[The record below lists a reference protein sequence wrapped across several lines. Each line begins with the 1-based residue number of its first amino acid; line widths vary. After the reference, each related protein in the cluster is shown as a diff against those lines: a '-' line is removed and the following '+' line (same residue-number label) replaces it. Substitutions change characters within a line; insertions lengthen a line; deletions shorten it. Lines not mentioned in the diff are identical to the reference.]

1 VPAKKTMRQRRLI
14 TVSVIGGLIVVLLLA
29 IGANEVFSSLA
40 EPNPSASPSPS
51 QLSPTPTPADQLDS
65 EPVSIFNPPIR
76 SIDSPDSTWL
86 VSNKHRPLSPI
97 SYEPTTLRAP
107 NLADPQIQNP
117 SGQLLRDEVA
127 WATERIATAM
137 SNAGAGTLVLTSGYR
152 PYDQQQAIYERVT
165 NQQGFAVAEQ
175 LVARAGYSEH
185 QTGLAADVSAAGQGC
200 VILTCFGQTEAGIWL
215 SENAHFFGFII
226 RYPEGKESITGFQ
239 YEPWHLRYVGIAL
252 ALEMK
257 EKGIQTLEEFWEL
270 PGSPDY
276 LG

>member
-1 VPAKKTMRQRRLI
+1 VPNKKTMRQRRLI
-14 TVSVIGGLIVVLLLA
+14 TVSVISGLIVVLLLV
-29 IGANEVFSSLA
+29 IGANGVFSSLA

-51 QLSPTPTPADQLDS
+51 KLSPTPTPADQLGS

-97 SYEPTTLRAP
+97 GYEPTTLRAP

-127 WATERIATAM
+127 WATERVATAM

-152 PYDQQQAIYERVT
+152 PYDQQQAIYERT
-165 NQQGFAVAEQ
+165 KNLQGFAVAEQ

-185 QTGLAADVSAAGQGC
+185 QTGLAADFSAVGQGC
-200 VILTCFGQTEAGIWL
+200 VILVCFGQTEAGLWL
-215 SENAHFFGFII
+215 SENAHLFGFII
-226 RYPEGKESITGFQ
+226 RYPEGKEPITGFQ
-239 YEPWHLRYVGIAL
+239 FEPWHLRYVGIAL

-257 EKGIQTLEEFWEL
+257 EKGIQTLEEFWDL
-270 PGSPDY
+270 PASPDY
-276 LG
+276 IG

>member
-1 VPAKKTMRQRRLI
+1 MSTKKTMRQRRLI

-29 IGANEVFSSLA
+29 IGANVVFSSLA
-40 EPNPSASPSPS
+40 EPGPSASPSPS
-51 QLSPTPTPADQLDS
+51 QQLPTPTPTDQLDS
-65 EPVSIFNPPIR
+65 EPVSIFKPPTR

-107 NLADPQIQNP
+107 NLVDPQIQNP

-137 SNAGAGTLVLTSGYR
+137 SNAGAGTLILTSGYR
-152 PYDQQQAIYERVT
+152 PYDQQQAIYERT
-165 NQQGFAVAEQ
+165 KNLQGFAVAEQ

-185 QTGLAADVSAAGQGC
+185 QTGLAADFSAVGQGC
-200 VILTCFGQTEAGIWL
+200 AILVCFGQTEAGLWL

-270 PGSPDY
+270 PASPDY
-276 LG
+276 IG

>member
-1 VPAKKTMRQRRLI
+1 MPTKKTMRQRRLI
-14 TVSVIGGLIVVLLLA
+14 TVSVISGLIVVLLLV
-29 IGANEVFSSLA
+29 IGANGVFSSLA
-40 EPNPSASPSPS
+40 EPSPSASPSPS
-51 QLSPTPTPADQLDS
+51 QLSPTPTPTDQLDS

-185 QTGLAADVSAAGQGC
+185 QTGLAADFSAAGQGC
-200 VILTCFGQTEAGIWL
+200 VILVCFGQTEAGIWL

-226 RYPEGKESITGFQ
+226 RYPEGKEPITGFQ

-270 PGSPDY
+270 PASPDY

>member
-1 VPAKKTMRQRRLI
+1 MRQRRLI

-29 IGANEVFSSLA
+29 IGANVVFSPLA
-40 EPNPSASPSPS
+40 EPGPSASPSPS
-51 QLSPTPTPADQLDS
+51 EQLPTPTPADQLGS

-127 WATERIATAM
+127 WAIERIATAM
-137 SNAGAGTLVLTSGYR
+137 SNAEVGTLVLNSGYR
-152 PYDQQQAIYERVT
+152 PYDEQKAIYERV
-165 NQQGFAVAEQ
+165 NNLQGFAVAEM

-252 ALEMK
+252 ALDMK
-257 EKGIQTLEEFWEL
+257 EKGIQTLEEFWQL
-270 PGSPDY
+270 PASPDY

>member
-1 VPAKKTMRQRRLI
+1 MRQRRLI
-14 TVSVIGGLIVVLLLA
+14 TVSVIGGVIVVFLLVF
-29 IGANEVFSSLA
+29 GADGVFSTRV
-40 EPNPSASPSPS
+40 EPNPSASLSPS
-51 QLSPTPTPADQLDS
+51 QLSPTPTPTDQLGS

-86 VSNKHRPLSPI
+86 VSNKHRPLSSI

-107 NLADPQIQNP
+107 NLADPPIQNP

-127 WATERIATAM
+127 WATERVAIAM
-137 SNAGAGTLVLTSGYR
+137 SNAGAGTLVLNSGYR
-152 PYDQQQAIYERVT
+152 PYDQQQAIYERT
-165 NQQGFAVAEQ
+165 KNLQGLAVAEQ

-185 QTGLAADVSAAGQGC
+185 QTGLAADFSAAGQGC
-200 VILTCFGQTEAGIWL
+200 VIQVCFGQTQAGIWL

-257 EKGIQTLEEFWEL
+257 EKGIQTLEEFWGL
-270 PGSPDY
+270 PASPDY

>member
-1 VPAKKTMRQRRLI
+1 MRQRRLI
-14 TVSVIGGLIVVLLLA
+14 TVSVISGLIVVLLLV
-29 IGANEVFSSLA
+29 IGANGVFSSLA
-40 EPNPSASPSPS
+40 ESNPSASPSPS
-51 QLSPTPTPADQLDS
+51 QLSPTTTPTDQLDS

-97 SYEPTTLRAP
+97 SYEPTTLRVP

-152 PYDQQQAIYERVT
+152 PYDQQQAIYERT
-165 NQQGFAVAEQ
+165 KNLQGFAVAEQ

-185 QTGLAADVSAAGQGC
+185 QTGLAADFSAAGQGC
-200 VILTCFGQTEAGIWL
+200 VILVCFGQTEAGIWL

-226 RYPEGKESITGFQ
+226 RYPEGKEPITGFQ

-257 EKGIQTLEEFWEL
+257 EKGIQTLEEFWGL
-270 PGSPDY
+270 PASPDY

>member
-1 VPAKKTMRQRRLI
+1 VPAKKTMRQRRPI
-14 TVSVIGGLIVVLLLA
+14 TVSVISGLIVVLLLV
-29 IGANEVFSSLA
+29 IGANGVFSSLA
-40 EPNPSASPSPS
+40 EPDPSASPSPS
-51 QLSPTPTPADQLDS
+51 QVSLTPTPADQLGS

-127 WATERIATAM
+127 WATERVATAM

-152 PYDQQQAIYERVT
+152 PYDQQQAIYERT
-165 NQQGFAVAEQ
+165 KNLQGFAVAEQ

-185 QTGLAADVSAAGQGC
+185 QTGLAADFSAVGQGC
-200 VILTCFGQTEAGIWL
+200 VILVCFGQTEAGLWL
-215 SENAHFFGFII
+215 SENAHLFGFII
-226 RYPEGKESITGFQ
+226 RYPEGKEPITGFQ
-239 YEPWHLRYVGIAL
+239 FEPWHLRYVGIAL

-257 EKGIQTLEEFWEL
+257 EKGIQTLEEFWDL
-270 PGSPDY
+270 PASPDY
-276 LG
+276 IG

>member
-1 VPAKKTMRQRRLI
+1 MRQRRVI
-14 TVSVIGGLIVVLLLA
+14 TFSVLGGLIVVLLLVV
-29 IGANEVFSSLA
+29 GANGVFSTRA
-40 EPNPSASPSPS
+40 EPKSSASPSTS
-51 QLSPTPTPADQLDS
+51 EQSPTPKDQVAS

-76 SIDSPDSTWL
+76 SIDDPDSPWL

-97 SYEPTTLRAP
+97 SYEPKTLRAP
-107 NLADPQIQNP
+107 NLANPQTQNP

-127 WATERIATAM
+127 WVTERMATAM
-137 SNAGAGTLVLTSGYR
+137 SNAGAGTLVLNSGYR
-152 PYDQQQAIYERVT
+152 PYDQQQAIYERT
-165 NQQGFAVAEQ
+165 KNLQGFAVAEQ

-185 QTGLAADVSAAGQGC
+185 QTGLAADFSAAGQGC
-200 VILTCFGQTEAGIWL
+200 AILVCFGQTEAGIWL

-252 ALEMK
+252 ALEMR

-270 PGSPDY
+270 PASPDY